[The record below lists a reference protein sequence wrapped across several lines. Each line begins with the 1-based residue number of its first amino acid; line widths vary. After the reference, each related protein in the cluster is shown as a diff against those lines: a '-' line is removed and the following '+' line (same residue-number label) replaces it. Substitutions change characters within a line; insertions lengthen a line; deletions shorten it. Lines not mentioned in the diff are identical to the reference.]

1 MVKSINRSTTQASQK
16 ETEQAKADLAAFTTD
31 TGQRAKSRNLAPLR
45 TLLPLVFRHKAK
57 VAMALIALLAAAGAM
72 LAIPMAVRR
81 VVDHGFTTATTQF
94 VDQYFG
100 MMLVVVGVL
109 ALASASRYYFVT
121 WIGERLVA
129 DLRDQVFTH
138 LLTLSPEFFE
148 TSHTGEVLS
157 RLTADTTQLKSLF
170 GSTVSVALRNIVMFL
185 GAVILMAVTSL
196 KLSGVVLAAI
206 LVIVPTLVF
215 FGRRVRRLSRDAQ
228 DTLAGSAAL
237 AQETLGAV
245 KAVQANNQQTR
256 MSNAF
261 GAATTKAFDV
271 AQARTSSRAVLTALI
286 IFVAFGSVVAVLW
299 LGAQDVLAGNMSAGA
314 LSQFVL
320 YAVFAAGALGSLS
333 EVWGEVQLAAGAA
346 ERLHEL
352 QATKPKIFSP
362 ATTVSFADSAS
373 GIVEMSGVDFAYPT
387 RPDDLALKNVSF
399 KANPGEM
406 VAIVGPSG
414 AGKST
419 IFGLITRFYDPQSG
433 HVLVDGVDVT
443 KADLEALRARI
454 ASVPQEPVLF
464 STSILENIRFGR
476 PNASQD
482 EVIEAAKAARVDE
495 FVDKLPN
502 AYDEQVG
509 ERGTRLSGGQRQ
521 RIAIARAI
529 LRNAPILLLD
539 EATSALDAESEKYV
553 QAALEALMKGRTTLV
568 IAHRLATVRDAD
580 RIVVLEDGAVVA
592 QGNHDALMK
601 SGGLYARLAKLQ
613 FSAS

>member
-1 MVKSINRSTTQASQK
+1 MATSSSNTDTKATD
-16 ETEQAKADLAAFTTD
+16 QAKADLAAFATN
-31 TGQRAKSRNLAPLR
+31 TGQRAKSRNLAPLK
-45 TLLPLVFRHKAK
+45 TLLPMVLKHKSK
-57 VAMALIALLAAAGAM
+57 VIMALIALLAAAGAM
-72 LAIPMAVRR
+72 LAIPVAVRR
-81 VVDHGFTTATTQF
+81 VVDHGFTAETSQF

-100 MMLVVVGVL
+100 MMLVVVAVL

-129 DLRDQVFTH
+129 DLRDQVFSH

-148 TSHTGEVLS
+148 KSHTGEVLS

-170 GSTVSVALRNIVMFL
+170 GSTISVALRNIFMFI
-185 GAVILMAVTSL
+185 GAVVLMVVTSL
-196 KLSGVVLAAI
+196 KLSGVVLLTI

-215 FGRRVRRLSRDAQ
+215 FGRRVRKLSRDAQ

-245 KAVQANNQQTR
+245 KDVQANNQQNR

-261 GAATTKAFDV
+261 SAATTKAFNV

-299 LGAQDVLAGNMSAGA
+299 LGAQDVLDGNMTAGG

-352 QATKPKIFSP
+352 QETKPKITTP
-362 ATTVSFADSAS
+362 ATVVAF
-373 GIVEMSGVDFAYPT
+373 GEKMSGVVEVSDVDFAYPT
-387 RPDDLALKNVSF
+387 RPDDLALRNVSF
-399 KANPGEM
+399 KVDSGET

-419 IFGLITRFYDPQSG
+419 VFGLITRFYDPQSG
-433 HVLVDGVDVT
+433 SIQVDGVDVK
-443 KADLEALRARI
+443 KADVEALRSRI

-476 PNASQD
+476 PDASKQ

-495 FVDKLPN
+495 FVEKLP
-502 AYDEQVG
+502 AGYEEQVG

-529 LRNAPILLLD
+529 LRDAPILLLD

-553 QAALEALMKGRTTLV
+553 QAALEVLMKDRTTLV

-580 RIVVLEDGAVVA
+580 RIIVLDGGEVVA

-601 SGGLYARLAKLQ
+601 NGGLYARLAKLQ
-613 FSAS
+613 FSAG